1 MIVRLLMFAPLL
13 LATPVTAEECF
24 QIIAPVAPA
33 STVGTP
39 AAAAALKLNRCT
51 GETWVLSLLNLPG
64 KTGAN
69 AWRWTP
75 ISEEQHEALWPH

>member
-1 MIVRLLMFAPLL
+1 MIARLLMFAPLL
-13 LATPVTAEECF
+13 LATPVAAEECF

-39 AAAAALKLNRCT
+39 PAVAALKFNRCT
-51 GETWVLSLLNLPG
+51 GETWVLSLLNVPG
-64 KTGAN
+64 KPGGN

-75 ISEEQHEALWPH
+75 ISDEQHEAVWPH